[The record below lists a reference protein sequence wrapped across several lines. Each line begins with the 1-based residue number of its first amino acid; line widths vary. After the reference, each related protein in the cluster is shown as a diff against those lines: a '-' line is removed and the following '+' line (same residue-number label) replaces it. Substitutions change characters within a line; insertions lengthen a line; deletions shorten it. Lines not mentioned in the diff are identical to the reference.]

1 MKVQV
6 LMSTCNREKLQELA
20 LAKRHIRKNCV
31 IVNQF
36 APSYQ
41 EEKKGSCIMYSYPEK
56 GISKSR
62 NRLIEHATGDIGIIT
77 DDDITFFP
85 YYDDLLAQ
93 AYEDYPDADV
103 ITFCTKKGDQILG
116 ASKPHRHNLYSIM
129 TVASFQISFRIAS
142 IRKHHIKIDEQFGL
156 GSTYKAG
163 EENIFLH
170 DCQKLG
176 LVVRHVPIV
185 INEHPD
191 EATTGEKW
199 DEALVKAKGAFSY
212 RILKAFHPIFFIYF
226 LVFKHKNYREKLN
239 RRAFIKAYR
248 QGVREYK
255 RQGR

>member
-6 LMSTCNREKLQELA
+6 LMSTCHQEKLQDLK
-20 LAKRHIRKNCV
+20 LAKRNIKKNCV

-36 APSYQ
+36 APAYHV
-41 EEKKGSCIMYSYPEK
+41 EKKGSTIMYSYPEK

-93 AYEDYPDADV
+93 AYLDYPDADV
-103 ITFCTKKGDQILG
+103 ITFCTKKGSQILG
-116 ASKPHRHNLYSIM
+116 SSKPGRHNLYSIM

-142 IRKHHIKIDEQFGL
+142 IRKHQIKIDEQFGL
-156 GSTYKAG
+156 GSTYTAG

-191 EATTGEKW
+191 EPTTGERW
-199 DEALVKAKGAFSY
+199 GEDLVKAKGAFSY
-212 RILKAFHPIFFIYF
+212 RILKAFHPIFFVYF
-226 LVFKHKNYREKLN
+226 LVFKHKNYRGQLN

-248 QGVREYK
+248 CGVREYK
-255 RQGR
+255 NQRK